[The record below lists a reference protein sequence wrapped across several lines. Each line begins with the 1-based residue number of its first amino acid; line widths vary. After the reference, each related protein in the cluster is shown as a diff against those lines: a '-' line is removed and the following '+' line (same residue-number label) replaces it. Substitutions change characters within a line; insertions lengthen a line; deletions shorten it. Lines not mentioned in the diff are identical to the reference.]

1 MAADSTVNIDVV
13 LHKEQAQQASKEL
26 DQTLKDT
33 GKDAGNKAK
42 ESIENNVQQ
51 ASEKTKELVTNINR
65 WVDEK
70 GQIHIDVDKQR
81 ADESIEEFKERIKRV
96 PKNPK
101 IKPEADTDSANEKID
116 GLQEKVTKIPKEVRT
131 ELVAQA
137 KEQGI
142 TNFDQLLKKI
152 PKKQLTELVAKA
164 QKGEVINYEE
174 ELRKLPA
181 KLVTE
186 VKLNNQASL
195 PLKELQQQANQTS
208 HSFSH
213 LKEIIAGT
221 FIGGMAVNG
230 IHAIGNGLRE
240 AARAGMEYNVEQD
253 RMKTVWTALTTEAP
267 RDGKVLVN
275 YINDM
280 AQHSI
285 YAADTIDRMAQSF
298 YHVHSSV
305 KETKDWT
312 NGFIRLGS
320 TLHMTN
326 DQLAEAGEQF
336 AKIVAGGKAN
346 AEDMSVMINRFPMF
360 GEALQKATGKSMKQ
374 LYELSAQGKLTA
386 KDFTE
391 ALDYLSDKY
400 KNSTQEAMTSF
411 TGMSM
416 YIKSRWQV
424 LWGEVMNTSFKANKQ
439 MSEDLR
445 DLLSDKMIERYS
457 KMLGQAFASLL
468 HGAMGLLEYIGQHK
482 ETLVDLI
489 GNLGKIAGIMG
500 ATVWHAFIDTIK
512 ILGTALGLVK
522 DNGEASIDP
531 LKLLDDITKKLVE
544 NKSGLQ
550 AFTRTLIALFAVKK
564 ITQFVMWM
572 AKARDAVLSFAAA
585 QKAVE
590 FIGGSGPKIPIA
602 GGASPIVQGGESVAG
617 EAGGALTRKEMLM
630 LGARN
635 LGSRALKV
643 SPYAAG
649 AVMAGTELFSNN
661 SASEKTGG
669 VLGIIGG
676 GLGGKA
682 LGAAIGTM
690 IAPGIGTTVGGILGG
705 TVGSWAGQKL
715 GEAIGKGADAHLKAH
730 PVTVKA
736 KYTTS
741 ADNKAMDKKLT
752 PDINKINRTVLR
764 VDIDSESLQKAKQ
777 KTDQYYN
784 EMSKKIDSYYK
795 KKADGYKK
803 DEEASKKNLDT
814 LVKNGQLTQAEADKE
829 LKKQQA
835 NDQKKIKSDDA
846 AAKRRKKV
854 LEQMRKD
861 TNDYYAKVSKIEND
875 ANKSEKQ
882 KQKELQK
889 AQAAY
894 VKKQYKDQ
902 LDANKKITSYVR
914 QGANTQ
920 EKIYEQL
927 VKKRGQLDMKDLKA
941 TQKAAN
947 QKYNAAVKPA
957 QKARNEIVKQ
967 ANAQYKETVNAA
979 KKEFHDGTKEH
990 ERKYREIVKSAKAQR
1005 DGVTKAADDEYNK
1018 TTKKASDEHKKV
1030 TGEVNKQKDE
1040 VIAAANNQAMSHG
1053 AAAGQEYTLVNAN
1066 VSSGQK
1072 KTAGTMNGF
1081 IKSLNNFFKA
1091 LNAGVHVPEVSGY
1104 AVGTGAL
1111 PHNQLAMVGEEGP
1124 ELAHTPKGY
1133 EMLGMNGPEL
1143 RYLSAGTSILT
1154 NAQTKTAL
1162 ALNGGK
1168 IPGYAKGTGAKIE
1181 DFVSGALD
1189 KADDAL
1195 DAALDL
1201 VGKGAEEIWS
1211 WFKKKLGIDRAVA
1224 SVDPKWLMQLQSKQ
1238 ETEIGGKAGSSFL
1251 KKALD
1256 KFLESFSGGQG
1267 KMSKGAFAQAAKVAA
1282 ALMHQ
1287 SLSASDI
1294 ERLYWQAMVES
1305 TVNPAQGGGIDDHDG
1320 TGRPIGLFQFKLGT
1334 WGAAVRHLPSGHSN
1348 IHSAVDQIM
1357 AVLADRTWRSDLAP
1371 IGVRRGW
1378 SPHGYANGGWAD
1390 KLSIFGEVPGEP
1402 ELAINPARDTSEDHI
1417 AEAIEARAKVNPNG
1431 FAGNLS
1437 KLINTAKQSAQQLVP
1452 VFTSGQRV
1460 QNARR
1465 VTEARSANI
1474 DGNINLT
1481 MNIDGKQLSRI
1492 IYPTMKAMRSHEV
1505 IINGAGGAIPVGNA
1519 QPLGGVYH

>member
-1 MAADSTVNIDVV
+1 MAADSTVNIDVI
-13 LHKEQAQQASKEL
+13 LHKDQAQQASKEL

-33 GKDAGNKAK
+33 GKDAGNKAEK
-42 ESIENNVQQ
+42 SIESNINK
-51 ASEKTKELVTNINR
+51 STEKAKEMVTNIKR
-65 WVDEK
+65 WTDEK
-70 GQIHIDVDKQR
+70 GVIHVDVEKIPAEKALDELDKKSKKLG
-81 ADESIEEFKERIKRV
+81 DEK
-96 PKNPK
+96 PK
-101 IKPEADTDSANEKID
+101 IEPTADTDSASQQID
-116 GLQEKVTKIPKEVRT
+116 GLQKKVTKIPKKVRT
-131 ELVAQA
+131 ELIAQA

-152 PKKQLTELVAKA
+152 PKKQLTELIAKA

-181 KLVTE
+181 KLITE
-186 VKLNNQASL
+186 VKLNDKASL
-195 PLKELQQQANQTS
+195 PLKELQQQANETG
-208 HSFSH
+208 HSFSR

-221 FIGGMAVNG
+221 FVGGLAVNG

-240 AARAGMEYNVEQD
+240 AAKAGMEYNVEQD

-267 RDGKVLVN
+267 KDGKVLIN
-275 YINDM
+275 FINDM

-312 NGFIRLGS
+312 TAFVRLGS
-320 TLHMTN
+320 TLHMSN

-360 GEALQKATGKSMKQ
+360 GKKIKKATGKSMKQ
-374 LYELSAQGKLTA
+374 LYELSSQGKLTA
-386 KDFTE
+386 KEFTE
-391 ALDYLSDKY
+391 ALDYLSNKY
-400 KNSTQEAMTSF
+400 KDSTAEAMTSF

-439 MSEDLR
+439 MSEDIR
-445 DLLSDKMIERYS
+445 DLLSDQMISRYS
-457 KMLGQAFASLL
+457 KMMGQALAALL
-468 HGAMGLLEYIGQHK
+468 RGAMNLLEYIGQHK
-482 ETLVDLI
+482 DTLVDLI
-489 GNLGKIAGIMG
+489 GNLGKITGIIG
-500 ATVWHAFIDTIK
+500 ATVWHAFIDTVK
-512 ILGTALGLVK
+512 IIATALGLVK
-522 DNGEASIDP
+522 DNGKAAVDP
-531 LKLLDDITKKLVE
+531 LELLDDVTKALVK
-544 NKSGLQ
+544 NKSGLE
-550 AFTRTLIALFAVKK
+550 AFTRVLITLFAVKK

-572 AKARDAVLSFAAA
+572 ARARDAVLSFAAA
-585 QKAVE
+585 QKALE
-590 FIGGSGPKIPIA
+590 FIGGSAGPKVPTANPA
-602 GGASPIVQGGESVAG
+602 GAAPLVQGGEGLAAG
-617 EAGGALTRKEMLM
+617 AGTSMTRGAMLRAAGGRLIKA
-630 LGARN
+630 
-635 LGSRALKV
+635 

-669 VLGIIGG
+669 ILGAMGG
-676 GLGGKA
+676 AVGGKA

-690 IAPGIGTTVGGILGG
+690 IAPGMGTAIGGFLGG
-705 TVGSWAGQKL
+705 TAGSFIGQKL
-715 GEAIGKGADAHLKAH
+715 GEAIGKGADEHFKAH
-730 PVTVKA
+730 PITVNT
-736 KYTTS
+736 KYKTS
-741 ADNKAMDKKLT
+741 TDNKAMDKDLT
-752 PDINKINRTVLR
+752 PSINKVNKTVLR
-764 VDIDSESLQKAKQ
+764 MDVDSASIQKAQQ
-777 KTDQYYN
+777 KTDKYFD
-784 EMSKKIDSYYK
+784 EMSKKVDSYYK

-803 DEEASKKNLDT
+803 DEEASKKNLDA
-814 LVKNGQLTQAEADKE
+814 LVKNGKMSQAEEDKA
-829 LKKQQA
+829 LKKQQE

-846 AAKRRKKV
+846 AAKQRKKV

-902 LDANKKITSYVR
+902 LDANKKITSYVK

-957 QKARNEIVKQ
+957 RKARDEIVKE
-967 ANAQYKETVNAA
+967 AEKEYKDTVKTAEKEYKEHHTIS
-979 KKEFHDGTKEH
+979 KK
-990 ERKYREIVKSAKAQR
+990 KYKEIVADAKAQR

-1081 IKSLNNFFKA
+1081 IKSLNSFFKA

-1402 ELAINPARDTSEDHI
+1402 EVAINPARDTSEDHI

-1437 KLINTAKQSAQQLVP
+1437 KIINEAKQSANNMLPFISTGNNQVQATSNTQQAQP
-1452 VFTSGQRV
+1452 RV
-1460 QNARR
+1460 
-1465 VTEARSANI
+1465 
-1474 DGNINLT
+1474 DGNINIT
-1481 MNIDGKQLSRI
+1481 MNIDSKQVSRAV
-1492 IYPTMKAMRSHEV
+1492 YPTLKAMRSHEV
-1505 IINGAGGAIPVGNA
+1505 IINGVGGAVPVGNG
-1519 QPLGGVYH
+1519 QPLGGVY

>member
-1 MAADSTVNIDVV
+1 MAADSTVNIDVI
-13 LHKEQAQQASKEL
+13 LHKEQAQETAKEIDQA
-26 DQTLKDT
+26 LKNIGEGAGDKAEQSIKDST
-33 GKDAGNKAK
+33 DKAIDDAKDAHAK
-42 ESIENNVQQ
+42 IDNELKKPV
-51 ASEKTKELVTNINR
+51 KTK
-65 WVDEK
+65 VDAD
-70 GQIHIDVDKQR
+70 IDDANAKVD
-81 ADESIEEFKERIKRV
+81 EFKEKTVR
-96 PKNPK
+96 
-101 IKPEADTDSANEKID
+101 
-116 GLQEKVTKIPKEVRT
+116 IPKKVRT
-131 ELVAQA
+131 ELISQA
-137 KEQGI
+137 EIQGIENFDKLLKQLPKEQ
-142 TNFDQLLKKI
+142 K
-152 PKKQLTELVAKA
+152 TELVAKV

-174 ELRKLPA
+174 ELRKVPA
-181 KLVTE
+181 NVLTKLELNDKASPTLQKLQAEADTTERKFTSLKDIIKGTFVGSLLATGANSIIGYLHGIAGEAIATSDAMYKFKQTMKLGGYGEEEIAKASKE
-186 VKLNNQASL
+186 VKKYADETVYDLSDITNTSAQLAS
-195 PLKELQQQANQTS
+195 
-208 HSFSH
+208 
-213 LKEIIAGT
+213 
-221 FIGGMAVNG
+221 NG
-230 IHAIGNGLRE
+230 IKGYQRLTE
-240 AARAGMEYNVEQD
+240 AAGNLNAQAGGNAETFKSVAMVMTQ
-253 RMKTVWTALTTEAP
+253 TAGAGKLTTENWNQLTDAIAGASGP
-267 RDGKVLVN
+267 LQKAMKDNGAYTGNFRDAMANGQITANELFDAIEKLGTTKGAEEAAKSTETFEGAVGNLEAQIITTMDKVIDQIGKKRITNAINGVTKLVANLTEGLVN
-275 YINDM
+275 VFDVM
-280 AQHSI
+280 ASHTGVARTLLGVMVGIFATKRIFNFISALGEAKLAMMAFNQTAGANPLTSKVPQNGPKTV
-285 YAADTIDRMAQSF
+285 ADTAVD
-298 YHVHSSV
+298 
-305 KETKDWT
+305 
-312 NGFIRLGS
+312 
-320 TLHMTN
+320 
-326 DQLAEAGEQF
+326 AG
-336 AKIVAGGKAN
+336 KTVAGG
-346 AEDMSVMINRFPMF
+346 SVR
-360 GEALQKATGKSMKQ
+360 
-374 LYELSAQGKLTA
+374 
-386 KDFTE
+386 
-391 ALDYLSDKY
+391 
-400 KNSTQEAMTSF
+400 
-411 TGMSM
+411 GM
-416 YIKSRWQV
+416 
-424 LWGEVMNTSFKANKQ
+424 
-439 MSEDLR
+439 LR
-445 DLLSDKMIERYS
+445 
-457 KMLGQAFASLL
+457 
-468 HGAMGLLEYIGQHK
+468 
-482 ETLVDLI
+482 
-489 GNLGKIAGIMG
+489 
-500 ATVWHAFIDTIK
+500 
-512 ILGTALGLVK
+512 
-522 DNGEASIDP
+522 
-531 LKLLDDITKKLVE
+531 
-544 NKSGLQ
+544 
-550 AFTRTLIALFAVKK
+550 AV
-564 ITQFVMWM
+564 
-572 AKARDAVLSFAAA
+572 
-585 QKAVE
+585 
-590 FIGGSGPKIPIA
+590 
-602 GGASPIVQGGESVAG
+602 
-617 EAGGALTRKEMLM
+617 
-630 LGARN
+630 
-635 LGSRALKV
+635 GSRAV
-643 SPYAAG
+643 RAAPYAAG

-669 VLGIIGG
+669 ILGAMGG
-676 GLGGKA
+676 AVGGKA

-705 TVGSWAGQKL
+705 TVGSWAGNKL
-715 GEAIGKGADAHLKAH
+715 GEAIGKGADEHLKAH
-730 PVTVKA
+730 PITVKT
-736 KYTTS
+736 KYKTS
-741 ADNKAMDKKLT
+741 TDNKAMDKDLT
-752 PDINKINRTVLR
+752 PSINKVNKTVLKMD
-764 VDIDSESLQKAKQ
+764 VDSASIQKAQQ
-777 KTDQYYN
+777 KTDKYFD

-803 DEEASKKNLDT
+803 DEEASKKNLDA
-814 LVKNGQLTQAEADKE
+814 LVKNGKMTQAEEDKA
-829 LKKQQA
+829 LKKQQE

-846 AAKRRKKV
+846 AAKQRKKV

-902 LDANKKITSYVR
+902 LDANKKITSYVK

-957 QKARNEIVKQ
+957 KKARNEIVNEAYKEYKDTTKTAEKEYKEHHTISKKKYKEIV
-967 ANAQYKETVNAA
+967 ANAYAQYK
-979 KKEFHDGTKEH
+979 
-990 ERKYREIVKSAKAQR
+990 
-1005 DGVTKAADDEYNK
+1005 GVSKAADDEYNK

-1066 VSSGQK
+1066 VQSGQK

-1081 IKSLNNFFKA
+1081 IKSLNSFFKA
-1091 LNAGVHVPEVSGY
+1091 LSANVTVPMISGY

-1124 ELAHTPKGY
+1124 ELAHTPQGY

-1402 ELAINPARDTSEDHI
+1402 EVAINPARDTSEEHI

-1437 KLINTAKQSAQQLVP
+1437 KIINEAK
-1452 VFTSGQRV
+1452 
-1460 QNARR
+1460 
-1465 VTEARSANI
+1465 RSANNLLPVINSGNNHVKTVSNVQSSRPRI
-1474 DGNINLT
+1474 DGNITLT
-1481 MNIDGKQLSRI
+1481 MNIDGKQLSRAV
-1492 IYPTMKAMRSHEV
+1492 YPTLKAMRSHEV
-1505 IINGAGGAIPVGNA
+1505 IINGVGGAVPVGNG
-1519 QPLGGVYH
+1519 QPLGGVY